1 MRLFGKFLRSPWG
14 RFDISDADVAAYY
27 RRNDEPERNVPLLI
41 AQRLLDD
48 AANKFVASTPS
59 SELDLAR
66 AQGVMQGIAMVAL
79 ELAKTGRAAKE
90 RFAVAGDVKGGGE

>member
-1 MRLFGKFLRSPWG
+1 MRLFAKFCKSPWARLG
-14 RFDISDADVAAYY
+14 ISDEDVRAYY
-27 RRNDEPERNVPLLI
+27 RKNDEVERNVPLMV

-48 AANKFVASTPS
+48 AANRFVATATDSA
-59 SELDLAR
+59 LDLAR